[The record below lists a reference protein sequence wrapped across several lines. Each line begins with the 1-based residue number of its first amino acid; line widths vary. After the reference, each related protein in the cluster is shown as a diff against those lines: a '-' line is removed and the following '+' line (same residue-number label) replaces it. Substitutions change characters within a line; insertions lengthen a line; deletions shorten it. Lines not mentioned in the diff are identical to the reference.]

1 MRGGRSLTAGFAAL
15 AMVPLASPG
24 LAQDSPRALSLE
36 APAMVGGA
44 SRRSVALSDKLRLR
58 VETLI
63 APPGPATMRDHIHRR
78 LAGSMIEYYPV
89 DGEGFHLSAGTHLY
103 APRRDADAATT
114 LLDHAPGGTGRSAP
128 RPASAQGPGPAL
140 GLRNTPAATV
150 GYTGRIDGST
160 AIGVEMGALKGR
172 SFATTREMSDPG
184 AGRDKAINPMVNLT
198 IGHRF

>member
-1 MRGGRSLTAGFAAL
+1 MRGGRRLTAGFAAL
-15 AMVPLASPG
+15 ATVPLASPV

-36 APAMVGGA
+36 APAIAGGA
-44 SRRSVALSDKLRLR
+44 TRRSVPLSDKLRLR
-58 VETLI
+58 IDTLT
-63 APPGPATMRDHIHRR
+63 APPGPTTMRDRIHRR

-89 DGEGFHLSAGTHLY
+89 DGEGFHLSAGTRLY
-103 APRRDADAATT
+103 APRRDADATA
-114 LLDHAPGGTGRSAP
+114 LPGRAPGAAGRSAS
-128 RPASAQGPGPAL
+128 RQGAGPAL